1 MLNIVLNYEVIQNNI
16 QILDKLVKPIKKS
29 FLKKIN
35 IGEII

>member
-1 MLNIVLNYEVIQNNI
+1 MLNIIINYEVIQNNI
-16 QILDKLVKPIKKS
+16 QILDKLVMPIKKT